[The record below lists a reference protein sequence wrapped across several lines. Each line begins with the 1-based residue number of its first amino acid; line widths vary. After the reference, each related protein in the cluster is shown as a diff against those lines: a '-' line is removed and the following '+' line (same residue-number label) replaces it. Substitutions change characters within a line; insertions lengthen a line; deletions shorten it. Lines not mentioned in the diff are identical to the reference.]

1 MLISLAEYAA
11 KHDRD
16 PSTVRQMVLRGGF
29 GTARKIGRNWVI
41 EADEPYPDNRVRS
54 GQYVGW
60 RNKKSSPKA

>member
-11 KHDRD
+11 KHGRD
-16 PSTVRQMVLRGGF
+16 PSTVRQMALRGSF
-29 GTARKIGRNWVI
+29 ETAKKIGRNWVI
-41 EADEPYPDNRVRS
+41 DSDEPYPDNRVRS